1 MRISKI
7 VAIGLVVFGAF
18 GLWFSITM
26 DRPTA
31 VPDSIG
37 TFPNAS
43 IVMVTLD
50 TTRAD
55 RLGCYGATSGLTPFL
70 DEMAKK
76 GVVFEAAQTVAPV
89 TLPAHASMM
98 TGLYPIKHGARNNGM
113 FVVPDEIET
122 LAEVFSEEGY
132 ATGAFISAQVL
143 VKQYGLAQG
152 FDIYDDDLSQGKKI
166 GRTMVPSRRG
176 SITLESALSWLET
189 IPSEKPVFLW
199 LHLYDPHAPYD
210 PPPEFRNRFPGDPYG
225 AEIAFAD
232 MVVKDL
238 VDNLR
243 ESGRLDNT
251 VLTVLGDH
259 GEALGEHGERTHGIL
274 LHQATI
280 HVPWILTTPKMTQ
293 PMRFSSP
300 VSIVDLA
307 PLLTTLVG
315 VGPPNRDW
323 QDGKVPFGNNRSGV
337 HGVPIYFESM
347 LPMYQYGWSSL
358 RGLRSGDWNL
368 ISGAHDELFNLA
380 QDPRELSNV
389 VDTETLELENLNG
402 ILGEF
407 VASDENLSPEVARD
421 LPPSEREALQALGY
435 LATTAPPRRSPP
447 DPRDLIG
454 AHVRVEKTQS
464 LLAAGLSSEALGEI
478 DKMLADDPENIAA
491 LNLRAQILIATSD
504 LDSAE
509 QTYRESLEVDSA
521 NSDAFSGLCRIE
533 QARGNHEKVLEL
545 ARLGRKSRSPFGVFD
560 AMEARSLIALGRTG
574 DAEALVEAK
583 LAENP
588 EDPDLL
594 SVRAHLFAG
603 RDKLDEAEADL
614 RKAVEAAP
622 FHWSARSQLGHLLK
636 TDGRQEEA
644 VEVFEQLLHI
654 QAGDPGTLSSIGTI
668 LVDTDPV
675 AAIPYLEEACR
686 LAPGQKTYLTT
697 LGTAYLKVGRLNESE
712 SAFRRS
718 IELDSEEPS
727 VQNNLG
733 IVLTHRGKFDE
744 AISVLRDLLRKSPG
758 FFKARN
764 NLAIALA
771 ESGDL
776 QAAEKEVRKLL
787 TEHPDFTDGWLTLS
801 AICDRGGRINQ
812 VYEALE
818 KAAATA
824 PDRFDVKIRLAM
836 AAAMSG
842 HCDVTLDLFEDQL
855 ETPTALPPELNFE
868 IGTCLERDAR
878 LRLAL
883 AHFEQAARQST
894 SSLVRDEAL
903 AGVQRI
909 GLQLGD
915 SK

>member
-1 MRISKI
+1 MRISRI

-18 GLWFSITM
+18 GLWFSMKM
-26 DRPTA
+26 DRPAA

-37 TFPNAS
+37 TFPDAS
-43 IVMVTLD
+43 VVMVTLD

-55 RLGCYGATSGLTPFL
+55 KLGCYGATSGLTPFL

-98 TGLYPIKHGARNNGM
+98 TGLYPIKHGVRNNGM
-113 FVVPDEIET
+113 FVVPDEVET
-122 LAEVFSEEGY
+122 LAEVFSKEGY

-143 VKQYGLAQG
+143 VKRYGLGQG
-152 FDIYDDDLSQGKKI
+152 FDVYDDDLSQGTKV
-166 GRTMVPSRRG
+166 GRGLVPSRRG

-189 IPSEKPVFLW
+189 VPPEKPVFLW

-210 PPPEFRNRFPGDPYG
+210 PPPEFRNRFRGDPYG

-232 MVVKDL
+232 TVVKGL

-259 GEALGEHGERTHGIL
+259 GEGLGEHGERTHGIL

-280 HVPWILTTPKMTQ
+280 HVPWILTTPEMTR
-293 PMRFSSP
+293 PMRFRSP

-315 VGPPNRDW
+315 VEPPNRDRL
-323 QDGKVPFGNNRSGV
+323 DGKVPFGNNQRDVDGE
-337 HGVPIYFESM
+337 PIYFESM
-347 LPMYQYGWSSL
+347 LPLYQYGWSSL
-358 RGLRSGDWNL
+358 RGLRSRDWNL
-368 ISGAHDELFNLA
+368 ISGAHDELFNLET
-380 QDPRELSNV
+380 DPRELSNV
-389 VDTETLELENLNG
+389 VDTETLEFENLNE

-407 VASDENLSPEVARD
+407 VASDEDLSPEVARD

-454 AHVRVEKTQS
+454 AHVRVEKAQN

-491 LNLRAQILIATSD
+491 LNLRAQIYVSMGD
-504 LDSAE
+504 LDNAE
-509 QTYRESLEVDSA
+509 KAYRVSLEFDSA
-521 NSDAFSGLCRIE
+521 NSDAFSGLCRVE

-560 AMEARSLIALGRTG
+560 AMEARSLIALGRDG
-574 DAEALVEAK
+574 DAEALVKAK

-594 SVRAHLFAG
+594 SVRALLLAG
-603 RDKLDEAEADL
+603 RGKLDEAEADL
-614 RKAVEAAP
+614 RKAVEVAP
-622 FHWSARSQLGHLLK
+622 FHWNARNQLGNLLK
-636 TDGRQEEA
+636 ANGRQEEA

-654 QAGDPGTLSSIGTI
+654 QADDPGTLSSIGAI
-668 LVDTDPV
+668 LVDSDPT

-686 LAPGQKTYLTT
+686 LAPGRAMYLTT
-697 LGTAYLKVGRLNESE
+697 LGVAYLKVGRLNEAE
-712 SAFRRS
+712 SAFRRA
-718 IELDSEEPS
+718 IELDPEEPS
-727 VQNNLG
+727 VRNNLG
-733 IVLTHRGKFDE
+733 IVLTQSGRFDE
-744 AISVLRDLLRKSPG
+744 AISVLRDLLKKSPG

-771 ESGDL
+771 ESGNL
-776 QAAEKEVRKLL
+776 QAAEKEVLEVL
-787 TEHPDFTDGWLTLS
+787 AEHPDFTDGLLTLS
-801 AICDRGGRINQ
+801 AICDRGGRIDE
-812 VYEALE
+812 VYEALK

-824 PDRFDVKIRLAM
+824 PDRLDVKIRLAT
-836 AAAMSG
+836 AAALSG
-842 HCDVTLDLFEDQL
+842 HCDATLDLFEDQL
-855 ETPTALPPELNFE
+855 ETPTALPPELSLE
-868 IGTCLERDAR
+868 IGKCLEQDAR

-894 SSLVRDEAL
+894 SSPTRDEAL

-909 GLQLGD
+909 GLQLGN
-915 SK
+915 SE